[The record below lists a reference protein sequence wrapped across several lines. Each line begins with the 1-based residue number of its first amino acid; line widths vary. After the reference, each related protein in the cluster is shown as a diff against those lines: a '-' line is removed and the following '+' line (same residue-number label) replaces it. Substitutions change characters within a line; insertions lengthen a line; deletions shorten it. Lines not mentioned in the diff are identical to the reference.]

1 MIDLIDMII
10 GGVAIGAIYGLVGM
24 GFVLIIKASEILN
37 FSQGA
42 MMMLMAYVFWSMA
55 VQFGLPLWLAFPC
68 TFLIAILL
76 GVLVERLLLR
86 PMIGQPLLAIVMMT
100 ISLSIF
106 FDGAVSFLW
115 QTQTFSLPSF
125 LPGDLT
131 KIGEL
136 TISQE
141 YVVSLIIVPILAAA
155 LSLFFL
161 RTKLGLAMRSVAE
174 DEQASQALGMRPTT
188 VYMIAWVI
196 SFIIATVAGI
206 LFASMQSV
214 SYTISNLGLKV
225 FAVVLLG
232 GLDSLIGAALA
243 GIIVGILENLSAWY
257 IDPIVG
263 GGIKEIAP
271 YVVMIVVLMVRPSGL
286 FGSPKIE
293 RV

>member
-1 MIDLIDMII
+1 MIDLIDMVV

-42 MMMLMAYVFWSMA
+42 MMMLMAYVFWSLS
-55 VQFGLPLWLAFPC
+55 VQLGLPLWAAFPL
-68 TFLIAILL
+68 TFAIAVLL
-76 GVLVERLLLR
+76 GILVERALLR
-86 PMIGQPLLAIVMMT
+86 PMIGQPLLAVVMMT

-106 FDGAVSFLW
+106 LDGIVCLLW
-115 QTQTFSLPSF
+115 QTQTYSLPSF
-125 LPGDLT
+125 LPGDVVT
-131 KIGEL
+131 IGKV
-136 TISQE
+136 TMSQE
-141 YVVSLIIVPILAAA
+141 YVACLVIVPILTLA
-155 LSLFFL
+155 LSLFFM
-161 RTKLGLAMRSVAE
+161 RTKLGLAMRCVSE

-188 VYMIAWVI
+188 VYMVAWVI
-196 SFIIATVAGI
+196 SFLVAAVAGI

-232 GLDSLIGAALA
+232 GLDSLLGAAVA
-243 GIIVGILENLSAWY
+243 GILVGILENLSAWY
-257 IDPIVG
+257 VDPIVG

-271 YVVMIVVLMVRPSGL
+271 YIVMILVLMFRPSGL
-286 FGSPKIE
+286 FGSAKIE

>member
-1 MIDLIDMII
+1 MIDFIDMII

-24 GFVLIIKASEILN
+24 GFVLIIKASELLN

-42 MMMLMAYVFWSMA
+42 MMMLMAYVFWSLVEQA
-55 VQFGLPLWLAFPC
+55 GLPIWAAFAG
-68 TFLIAILL
+68 TFIIAIIL

-86 PMIGQPLLAIVMMT
+86 PMIGQPLLAVVMMT

-106 FDGAVSFLW
+106 FDGLVCFFW
-115 QTQTFSLPSF
+115 QTQTYSLPSF
-125 LPGDLT
+125 LPGDVVT
-131 KIGEL
+131 IGAL

-141 YVVSLIIVPILAAA
+141 YVISLIIVPILAIA

-161 RTKLGLAMRSVAE
+161 RTKIGLAMRCVAE
-174 DEQASQALGMRPTT
+174 DEQASQSLGISPTT

-196 SFIIATVAGI
+196 SFLIASVAGI

-225 FAVVLLG
+225 FAVILLG
-232 GLDSLIGAALA
+232 GLDSLIGAAIA
-243 GIIVGILENLSAWY
+243 GIVVGILENLTAWY
-257 IDPIVG
+257 IDPLVG
-263 GGIKEIAP
+263 GGVKEIAP
-271 YVVMIVVLMVRPSGL
+271 YVVMIIVLMVKPSGL